1 MRMFLPLVR
10 FALDRLAPMLAFF
23 RAFTF
28 GTVAVHDC
36 ALGPMTCVALQS
48 EGLECRH
55 SSLMYVFVS
64 VALWPAQHSP
74 ALDFHERASVCLSA
88 GFAVLHLGHIEQA
101 CLCVC
106 EYVPALGQSCAR
118 VSRVHACFLS
128 RAHAWYGC
136 NV

>member
-10 FALDRLAPMLAFF
+10 FALECLASMLAFF
-23 RAFTF
+23 RVFAF

-55 SSLMYVFVS
+55 CSHVHVLVS
-64 VALWPAQHSP
+64 MALWPAQHSL
-74 ALDFHERASVCLSA
+74 ALDFHERASACLSVA
-88 GFAVLHLGHIEQA
+88 LAALRLGHIEQA

-106 EYVPALGQSCAR
+106 EYLCCPWSDLR
-118 VSRVHACFLS
+118 
-128 RAHAWYGC
+128 
-136 NV
+136 